1 MLIPRDFFAR
11 PSVEVAPDLLGC
23 VLEHETADGLVAV
36 ELTEVEAYAGRSDPA
51 SHAYRGKTQR
61 NAVMF
66 GPPGHAY
73 VYFTY
78 GMHFC
83 VNMVCLGEEGS
94 ASAVLLRAG
103 AIIAGEDLARARR
116 TRGPVPEGRARI
128 APRDLARGP
137 ARLCQALGIDRSLD
151 GADVC
156 VAGSPLRMLR
166 RGGQPGPFGCASPGG
181 RNPDPPWNPP
191 QDCHRT
197 PGRGEQRRRD
207 PLAVLVRRGP
217 DRLGVPGACAP
228 ATQTGYPLTARWWH
242 HAGVDDIIDELSWR
256 GLIAVSTDLD
266 ELRLALKS
274 GRVTLYGGFDPTAPG
289 LHIGNLVLLVTMR
302 RLQLAG
308 HRPIGLVGGATGLI
322 GDPSGKSAERVLNPA
337 ELVAEWVER
346 IRGEVSRFLDF
357 DAGESSAL
365 IVSNLDWTAPMHVL
379 DFLRD
384 IGKHFSVNR
393 MLDRESVKA
402 RLEAG
407 GISYT
412 EFSYQLLQAMDYLEL
427 YRRYGC
433 TLQLGGSDQWGNL
446 VAGVG
451 LIRSVE
457 SASVHAL
464 ATPLITK
471 PDGTKYGKTEGGAIW
486 LSADLMSPYAFYQF
500 WLNVSDAEVP
510 NLLRV
515 FSFKSREEIDQ
526 LVRESTERP
535 AARIGQ
541 RALAEEVTTL
551 VHGAEETQ
559 RAIAASRALF
569 GQGSLTD
576 LDERTLAA
584 VAAEVRAAEI
594 PGDGG
599 LPPVANLMVA
609 AGVAPTVS
617 AARRTIAEGGAYLNN
632 QKVTDEKAVPGADD
646 LLHGRYLILRRGK
659 RTVGAVEVYSRG
671 QVVGY
676 RTRRPISPSA

>member
-1 MLIPRDFFAR
+1 
-11 PSVEVAPDLLGC
+11 
-23 VLEHETADGLVAV
+23 
-36 ELTEVEAYAGRSDPA
+36 
-51 SHAYRGKTQR
+51 
-61 NAVMF
+61 
-66 GPPGHAY
+66 
-73 VYFTY
+73 
-78 GMHFC
+78 
-83 VNMVCLGEEGS
+83 
-94 ASAVLLRAG
+94 
-103 AIIAGEDLARARR
+103 
-116 TRGPVPEGRARI
+116 
-128 APRDLARGP
+128 
-137 ARLCQALGIDRSLD
+137 
-151 GADVC
+151 
-156 VAGSPLRMLR
+156 
-166 RGGQPGPFGCASPGG
+166 
-181 RNPDPPWNPP
+181 
-191 QDCHRT
+191 
-197 PGRGEQRRRD
+197 
-207 PLAVLVRRGP
+207 
-217 DRLGVPGACAP
+217 
-228 ATQTGYPLTARWWH
+228 
-242 HAGVDDIIDELSWR
+242 VDDIIDELSWR

-274 GRVTLYGGFDPTAPG
+274 GRVTIYCGFDPTAPG
-289 LHIGNLVLLVTMR
+289 LHIGNLVQLLTLR

-337 ELVAEWVER
+337 EVVAGWVER

-365 IVSNLDWTAPMHVL
+365 IVSNLDWTGPMHVL
-379 DFLRD
+379 EFLRD

-412 EFSYQLLQAMDYLEL
+412 EFSYQLLQAMDFLEL

-433 TLQLGGSDQWGNL
+433 VAQIGGSDQWGNL

-457 SASVHAL
+457 GASAHAL

-471 PDGTKYGKTEGGAIW
+471 PDGTKYGKSEGGAIW
-486 LSADLMSPYAFYQF
+486 VSADLMPPYAFYQF
-500 WLNVSDAEVP
+500 WRNVSDAEVP

-526 LVRESTERP
+526 LVLQSAQRP

-541 RALAEEVTTL
+541 RALAEELTTL

-576 LDERTLAA
+576 LDERTLASA
-584 VAAEVRAAEI
+584 VAELR
-594 PGDGG
+594 PYQLPSHGG
-599 LPPVANLMVA
+599 AVSTTAGVLPPVANLMAATGIVA
-609 AGVAPTVS
+609 TVS
-617 AARRTIAEGGAYLNN
+617 AARRAIAEGGAYLNN
-632 QKVTDEKAVPGADD
+632 HKVTDVGAVPAADD
-646 LLHGRYLILRRGK
+646 LLYGRYLILRRGK
-659 RTVGAVEVYSRG
+659 RTVGAVEVIPEG
-671 QVVGY
+671 K
-676 RTRRPISPSA
+676 

>member
-1 MLIPRDFFAR
+1 M
-11 PSVEVAPDLLGC
+11 
-23 VLEHETADGLVAV
+23 
-36 ELTEVEAYAGRSDPA
+36 
-51 SHAYRGKTQR
+51 
-61 NAVMF
+61 
-66 GPPGHAY
+66 
-73 VYFTY
+73 
-78 GMHFC
+78 
-83 VNMVCLGEEGS
+83 
-94 ASAVLLRAG
+94 
-103 AIIAGEDLARARR
+103 
-116 TRGPVPEGRARI
+116 
-128 APRDLARGP
+128 
-137 ARLCQALGIDRSLD
+137 
-151 GADVC
+151 
-156 VAGSPLRMLR
+156 
-166 RGGQPGPFGCASPGG
+166 
-181 RNPDPPWNPP
+181 
-191 QDCHRT
+191 
-197 PGRGEQRRRD
+197 
-207 PLAVLVRRGP
+207 
-217 DRLGVPGACAP
+217 
-228 ATQTGYPLTARWWH
+228 
-242 HAGVDDIIDELSWR
+242 DDIIDELSWR
-256 GLIAVSTDLD
+256 GLIAVNTDLD

-274 GRVTLYGGFDPTAPG
+274 GRVTIYCGFDPTAPG
-289 LHIGNLVLLVTMR
+289 LHIGNLVQLLTLR

-337 ELVAEWVER
+337 EVVAGWVER

-365 IVSNLDWTAPMHVL
+365 IVSNLDWTGPMHVL

-412 EFSYQLLQAMDYLEL
+412 EFSYQLLQAMDFLEL

-433 TLQLGGSDQWGNL
+433 IAQIGGSDQWGNL

-457 SASVHAL
+457 GASVHAL

-471 PDGTKYGKTEGGAIW
+471 PDGTKYGKSEGGAIW
-486 LSADLMSPYAFYQF
+486 VSADLMPPYAFYQF

-526 LVRESTERP
+526 LVLQSAERP

-541 RALAEEVTTL
+541 RALAEELTTL

-584 VAAEVRAAEI
+584 AVAELR
-594 PGDGG
+594 PYQLPSHGG
-599 LPPVANLMVA
+599 AVSTTAGVLPPVANLMA
-609 AGVAPTVS
+609 ATGIVPTVS
-617 AARRTIAEGGAYLNN
+617 AARRAIAEGGAYLNN
-632 QKVTDEKAVPGADD
+632 HKVTDVGAVPAADD
-646 LLHGRYLILRRGK
+646 LLYGRYLILRRGK
-659 RTVGAVEVYSRG
+659 RTVGAVEVI
-671 QVVGY
+671 
-676 RTRRPISPSA
+676 PEDK

>member
-1 MLIPRDFFAR
+1 M
-11 PSVEVAPDLLGC
+11 
-23 VLEHETADGLVAV
+23 
-36 ELTEVEAYAGRSDPA
+36 
-51 SHAYRGKTQR
+51 
-61 NAVMF
+61 
-66 GPPGHAY
+66 
-73 VYFTY
+73 
-78 GMHFC
+78 
-83 VNMVCLGEEGS
+83 
-94 ASAVLLRAG
+94 
-103 AIIAGEDLARARR
+103 
-116 TRGPVPEGRARI
+116 
-128 APRDLARGP
+128 
-137 ARLCQALGIDRSLD
+137 
-151 GADVC
+151 
-156 VAGSPLRMLR
+156 
-166 RGGQPGPFGCASPGG
+166 
-181 RNPDPPWNPP
+181 
-191 QDCHRT
+191 
-197 PGRGEQRRRD
+197 
-207 PLAVLVRRGP
+207 
-217 DRLGVPGACAP
+217 
-228 ATQTGYPLTARWWH
+228 
-242 HAGVDDIIDELSWR
+242 DDIIDELSWR
-256 GLIAVSTDLD
+256 GLIAVSTDID
-266 ELRLALKS
+266 ELRAALNS
-274 GRVTLYGGFDPTAPG
+274 GRVTVYCGFDPTAPG
-289 LHIGNLVLLVTMR
+289 LHIGNLVQLLTLR

-337 ELVAEWVER
+337 EVVAGWVDG

-357 DAGESSAL
+357 DAGETSAL
-365 IVSNLDWTAPMHVL
+365 VVSNLDWTAPMTAL
-379 DFLRD
+379 EFLRD

-393 MLDRESVKA
+393 MLDRESVRA

-412 EFSYQLLQAMDYLEL
+412 EFSYQLLQAMDFLEL

-471 PDGTKYGKTEGGAIW
+471 LDGTKYGKTEGGAIW
-486 LSADLMSPYAFYQF
+486 LSADLMPPYAFYQF

-510 NLLRV
+510 GLLRV
-515 FSFKSREEIDQ
+515 FSFKTRQEIDE

-551 VHGAEETQ
+551 VHGADETG

-584 VAAEVRAAEI
+584 VAAEVRAAQVPRNGE
-594 PGDGG
+594 
-599 LPPVANLMVA
+599 LPPVANMMAA

-617 AARRTIAEGGAYLNN
+617 AARRAIAGGGAYLNN
-632 QKVTDEKAVPGADD
+632 QKVTDEKAVPGAED

-659 RTVGAVEVYSRG
+659 RTVGAVEVVPAG
-671 QVVGY
+671 
-676 RTRRPISPSA
+676 